1 MFDLRDQCPELL
13 CPNSRVHESFHM
25 LPWPQMP
32 HADAIPVLILF
43 PGWLCGDTLHP
54 VRHGKWMH
62 IHKYTHRVQHKSF
75 RPSFAASKTRRDIS
89 SLKLDSDEDKFFL
102 LHLSCNRSEV
112 SNSLTDSIMKAFNR
126 CGASNHHLLQAFLAS
141 VHHLKGMAIPLS

>member
-1 MFDLRDQCPELL
+1 MFDLRDQCPALL

-32 HADAIPVLILF
+32 QADAIPVLILLAL
-43 PGWLCGDTLHP
+43 W
-54 VRHGKWMH
+54 RHFASCKAWKRMH

-75 RPSFAASKTRRDIS
+75 RPSFAASKSRRDIS
-89 SLKLDSDEDKFFL
+89 SLKLDWDEDL
-102 LHLSCNRSEV
+102 RCNRSEV
-112 SNSLTDSIMKAFNR
+112 SNSLTDSILKAFNR
-126 CGASNHHLLQAFLAS
+126 RGASNHHLLQAFLAS